1 MKQLVNMSIIFFG
14 LSWFWLIADDPGWYW
29 FFIILLAGV
38 IIPEFLFPPKRKS
51 TTKRSTKKSRTKSNQ
66 RKVNSAKKEL
76 SDEELLSANLKDLNG
91 YEFER
96 LVAMYYKDKGYEPQI
111 VGGSG
116 DHEVDIILT
125 DPKEKYRIA
134 VQCKHWKTKNVG
146 NDVILRLSA
155 GKRVHKCLDAWCI
168 TTSNYTNSAKVAAE
182 GLNIRLLNGLHVQ
195 DQIGNWRKRKI
206 NNKKNNKMTL
216 SN

>member
-1 MKQLVNMSIIFFG
+1 MKQLLNMSIIFFG
-14 LSWFWLIADDPGWYW
+14 LAWLWLIADDPEWYW
-29 FFIILLAGV
+29 LFVILLAGV
-38 IIPEFLFPPKRKS
+38 IVPELLFPPKKKS
-51 TTKRSTKKSRTKSNQ
+51 KSKKSKEKSKAKSNQKKATTTKRNLSD
-66 RKVNSAKKEL
+66 KEL
-76 SDEELLSANLKDLNG
+76 ISTNLKDLNG

-96 LVAMYYKDKGYEPQI
+96 LVAMYYKDKVYNPQI

-125 DPKEKYRIA
+125 DPKEKYKIA

-155 GKRVHKCLDAWCI
+155 GSRVHKCLKAWCI
-168 TTSNYTNSAKVAAE
+168 TTSNYTKDAKEAAE

-195 DQIGNWRKRKI
+195 DQIGNWRK
-206 NNKKNNKMTL
+206 KKLKGRNTERGL
-216 SN
+216 S